1 LTCPREVIS
10 IIPQLDKSLVRKKR
24 IFRKALS
31 YVTFI
36 RCTEPSR
43 LIVYNK
49 KKRHEHDI
57 DQKDE
62 QNTTIKLMNSF
73 KEKYYIHCP

>member
-1 LTCPREVIS
+1 MPSGSDFNNPSVREIVGT
-10 IIPQLDKSLVRKKR
+10 KKR

-31 YVTFI
+31 YVTFMH
-36 RCTEPSR
+36 CTEPSR

-49 KKRHEHDI
+49 KKRHEHDL

-62 QNTTIKLMNSF
+62 QNTTIKLINSF

>member
-1 LTCPREVIS
+1 MPSRSDFNNPSVREIVGT
-10 IIPQLDKSLVRKKR
+10 KKR

-49 KKRHEHDI
+49 KKRHEHDL

-62 QNTTIKLMNSF
+62 QNTTIKLINSF